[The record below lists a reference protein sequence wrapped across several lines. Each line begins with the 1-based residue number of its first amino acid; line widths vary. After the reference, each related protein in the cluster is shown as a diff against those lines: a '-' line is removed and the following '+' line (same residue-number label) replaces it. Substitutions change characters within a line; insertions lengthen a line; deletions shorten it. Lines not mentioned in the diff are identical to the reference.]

1 MSDLGLLT
9 YYLGLEVKQDK
20 DGISVCQS
28 SYAKKILED
37 AGMDQCNASHTPLEN
52 RLKLRKNQGGAVDAS
67 EYRSLIGSLRYL
79 VNTRPDFAYEV
90 GLLSRFMEAPGK
102 EHWIAIKQVLRYIK
116 GTLNLGCIYRAE
128 GETVLA
134 GFSDSDHAGDLDDRK
149 STTGTVFFL
158 GSGAIT
164 WSSQKQKVVAKSSC
178 EAEYVAAAAAT
189 CQGVWLSR
197 LVSEMLRKPP
207 AKFKLFVDNQVAIAF
222 SKNPVHHDQS
232 KHIDIKYHYIRDCVE
247 TGQVEVDHIRTG
259 EQLADTLTKALRRVT
274 FVEMRQKLGMLKV
287 GGGEQSLRG

>member
-1 MSDLGLLT
+1 MQDMFQMSDLGLLT

-79 VNTRPDFAYEV
+79 VNTRPDIAYAV

-178 EAEYVAAAAAT
+178 EA
-189 CQGVWLSR
+189 
-197 LVSEMLRKPP
+197 
-207 AKFKLFVDNQVAIAF
+207 
-222 SKNPVHHDQS
+222 
-232 KHIDIKYHYIRDCVE
+232 
-247 TGQVEVDHIRTG
+247 
-259 EQLADTLTKALRRVT
+259 
-274 FVEMRQKLGMLKV
+274 
-287 GGGEQSLRG
+287 